1 MNYIE
6 SITNVENLLKTDE
19 CMRTDVAAINSDLE
33 NSIQELIE
41 LRSGPFEISNL
52 NSFFL
57 CDLFVEDCMEIITP
71 IRRRISAE
79 LHDIDF
85 MQLLDNPSG
94 GYTIAIRRP
103 DKVGSRDWLKI
114 VNIIINEARALQQMA
129 TKTTQQ

>member
-1 MNYIE
+1 
-6 SITNVENLLKTDE
+6 
-19 CMRTDVAAINSDLE
+19 MRTDVAAINSDLE

-71 IRRRISAE
+71 IRRKISAE

-85 MQLLDNPSG
+85 MQLLDNPAG

-103 DKVGSRDWLKI
+103 DKVKSRDWLKI
-114 VNIIINEARALQQMA
+114 VNVIINEARALQQMA
-129 TKTTQQ
+129 TKI